1 MVLNINNCYQLVNKK
16 LTIIIIAHRITTL
29 QNCDKI
35 IEIENG
41 EISFPI
47 NEVTIAGNLKDMFN
61 RMIVANDLEFKY
73 SLNSPTI
80 LIEGMIIAG
89 V

>member
-1 MVLNINNCYQLVNKK
+1 
-16 LTIIIIAHRITTL
+16 
-29 QNCDKI
+29 
-35 IEIENG
+35 
-41 EISFPI
+41 
-47 NEVTIAGNLKDMFN
+47 MFN